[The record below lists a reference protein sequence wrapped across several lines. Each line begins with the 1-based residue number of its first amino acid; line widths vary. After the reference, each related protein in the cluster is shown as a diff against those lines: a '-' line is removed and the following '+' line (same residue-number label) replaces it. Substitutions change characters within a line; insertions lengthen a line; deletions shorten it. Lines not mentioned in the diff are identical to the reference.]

1 MRTQSSGIGVLDKAV
16 LVLSTVARTPMG
28 LADLVEATQ
37 LPRATAHRLA
47 VALES
52 HRLLS
57 RDDSGRWTTGS
68 ALRELAHTVP
78 DPLLA
83 AAGPVLVGLRDDTG
97 ESAQLYIRDG
107 SERVCVMAAEPAQG
121 LRDTVPVGARLSMS
135 AGSAAQVLAAWSPP
149 AEMAALLTSAAFS
162 ARGLAEVR
170 RRGWAQSVAERE
182 AGVASVSAPVRDRSG
197 AVVAAVSVSG
207 PIQRLGRGP
216 GARLAPLVCAAAASL
231 SRRLGETG

>member
-16 LVLSTVARTPMG
+16 LVLDTVARTPMG

-57 RDDSGRWTTGS
+57 RDGSGRWCTGP

-97 ESAQLYIRDG
+97 ESAQLYVRDG
-107 SERVCVMAAEPAQG
+107 SERVCVLAAEPAQG
-121 LRDTVPVGARLSMS
+121 LRDTVPVGARLSMA
-135 AGSAAQVLAAWSPP
+135 AGSAAQVLAAWAP
-149 AEMAALLTSAAFS
+149 AADLATLLSGAAYG

-216 GARLAPLVCAAAASL
+216 GGRLAPRVCSAAGAL
-231 SRRLGETG
+231 SRRLGETT